1 MTHQTHSK
9 HKTHMTDVQL
19 VFFKANRC
27 GSAARPTA
35 NFNLLAGLTAAF
47 AGCEA
52 RSAEQPADVH
62 PQRLS
67 RERSDL
73 DNAQNEERAVCVC
86 LNPFDVI
93 AVELARYLFFGAL
106 PILGDVPEVRGDIK

>member
-1 MTHQTHSK
+1 
-9 HKTHMTDVQL
+9 
-19 VFFKANRC
+19 
-27 GSAARPTA
+27 
-35 NFNLLAGLTAAF
+35 LLAGLTAAF

-73 DNAQNEERAVCVC
+73 DNVKLTCAAKKLVRLGRRRSRRQVKRVVREALIIFC
-86 LNPFDVI
+86 LV
-93 AVELARYLFFGAL
+93 L
-106 PILGDVPEVRGDIK
+106 

>member
-1 MTHQTHSK
+1 MG
-9 HKTHMTDVQL
+9 L
-19 VFFKANRC
+19 ANRF
-27 GSAARPTA
+27 GSAARPAA

-73 DNAQNEERAVCVC
+73 DNGLVSRRHQ
-86 LNPFDVI
+86 PF
-93 AVELARYLFFGAL
+93 G
-106 PILGDVPEVRGDIK
+106 

>member
-1 MTHQTHSK
+1 
-9 HKTHMTDVQL
+9 
-19 VFFKANRC
+19 
-27 GSAARPTA
+27 
-35 NFNLLAGLTAAF
+35 LLTGLTAAF

-73 DNAQNEERAVCVC
+73 DNVANQ
-86 LNPFDVI
+86 P
-93 AVELARYLFFGAL
+93 
-106 PILGDVPEVRGDIK
+106 RGFLRRLY